1 VRADNDGKNM
11 TDEFD
16 YDLITLGAGSGGLS
30 IIERAASYGQR
41 CAMIERSGDIG
52 GTCVNVGCVPK
63 KIMWFG
69 ANLAQTI
76 EDAGGYGYD
85 LTKNSFDW
93 SKLVAKR
100 ETYIRNI
107 NSWYHDYMKELGVD
121 EIEGEASFVDP
132 HTIAVNGKHYSAR
145 HIAIATGTVPH
156 CPDVPGVEHAITS
169 DGFFALEQ
177 QPARVAIAGSGY
189 IAVELAGVLNG
200 LGSKVTLYLR
210 KQHVLGEFDSLLK
223 DTLFAELGKSG
234 VELRTQSEIT
244 RIERDSSG
252 KISIEDNQGVGM
264 QDLDQ
269 VIYAIGREPDLDG
282 LKLENAAVKKTDRGY
297 IETDLYQ
304 QTNQPHIFALGD
316 ITGRAPLTPVAV
328 AAGRRLADRLYNNQ
342 NDRHLDYELI
352 PTVVFSHPPI
362 GTVGAT
368 EESARAEFGDRVK
381 IYQTRFTAMYNSISG
396 HDVPTAMKLVCLDE
410 AEKVIGCHLIGPAVD
425 EMLQGFAVAIR
436 MGACKKDFDD
446 TVAIHPTSSEEL
458 VTMR

>member
-1 VRADNDGKNM
+1 
-11 TDEFD
+11 
-16 YDLITLGAGSGGLS
+16 
-30 IIERAASYGQR
+30 
-41 CAMIERSGDIG
+41 
-52 GTCVNVGCVPK
+52 
-63 KIMWFG
+63 
-69 ANLAQTI
+69 
-76 EDAGGYGYD
+76 
-85 LTKNSFDW
+85 
-93 SKLVAKR
+93 
-100 ETYIRNI
+100 
-107 NSWYHDYMKELGVD
+107 
-121 EIEGEASFVDP
+121 
-132 HTIAVNGKHYSAR
+132 
-145 HIAIATGTVPH
+145 
-156 CPDVPGVEHAITS
+156 
-169 DGFFALEQ
+169 
-177 QPARVAIAGSGY
+177 
-189 IAVELAGVLNG
+189 
-200 LGSKVTLYLR
+200 
-210 KQHVLGEFDSLLK
+210 VLGEFDSLLK

-252 KISIEDNQGVGM
+252 KISIEDNRGVGM

>member
-1 VRADNDGKNM
+1 VRADHKGKNM
-11 TDEFD
+11 AHEFD

-30 IIERAASYGQR
+30 VIERAASYGQR
-41 CAMIERSGDIG
+41 CAVIERGDIG

-69 ANLAQTI
+69 ANLAHTI
-76 EDAGGYGYD
+76 EDARGYGYD
-85 LTKNSFDW
+85 LTRNSFDW
-93 SKLVAKR
+93 SKLVEKR
-100 ETYIRNI
+100 EQYISNI
-107 NSWYHDYMKELGVD
+107 NSFYHGYMKELGVD

-132 HTIAVNGKHYSAR
+132 HTITVNGKQYTAR
-145 HIAIATGTVPH
+145 HIAIATGTVPRTPH
-156 CPDVPGVEHAITS
+156 VPGAEHAITS

-177 QPARVAIAGSGY
+177 QPSRVAIAGSGY
-189 IAVELAGVLNG
+189 IAVELAGVLNA
-200 LGSKVTLYLR
+200 LGSEVTLYLR

-223 DTLFAELGKSG
+223 STLFEELGKSG

-244 RIERDSSG
+244 RIDRDSAG
-252 KISIEDNQGVGM
+252 KISIADNQGVGM
-264 QDLDQ
+264 QNLDQ
-269 VIYAIGREPDLDG
+269 VIYAVGRDPDIDV
-282 LKLENAAVKKTDRGY
+282 LKLENAAIKTSDRGY
-297 IETDLYQ
+297 IESDIYQ

-342 NDRHLDYELI
+342 SDRHLDYELI

-368 EESARAEFGDRVK
+368 EEAARAEFGDRVK
-381 IYQTRFTAMYNSISG
+381 IYQTRFTAMYNAISG
-396 HDVPTAMKLVCLDE
+396 HEVPTAMKLVCLDE
-410 AEKVIGCHLIGPAVD
+410 EEKVIGCHMIGPAVD
-425 EMLQGFAVAIR
+425 EMLQGFAVAMR
-436 MGACKKDFDD
+436 MGACKRDFDD

>member
-11 TDEFD
+11 TPEFD

-41 CAMIERSGDIG
+41 CAVIERGDIG

-69 ANLAQTI
+69 ANLAHII
-76 EDAGGYGYD
+76 EDASGYGYD

-93 SKLVAKR
+93 SKLVDKR
-100 ETYIRNI
+100 EQYISNI
-107 NSWYHDYMKELGVD
+107 NSWYHGYMKELGID

-132 HTIAVNGKHYSAR
+132 HTIAVNGRQYSAR
-145 HIAIATGTVPH
+145 HIAIATGTVARIA
-156 CPDVPGVEHAITS
+156 DVPGAEHAITS
-169 DGFFALEQ
+169 DGFFALKQ

-189 IAVELAGVLNG
+189 IAVELAGVLNA
-200 LGSKVTLYLR
+200 LGSDVTLYLR
-210 KQHVLGEFDSLLK
+210 KQHVLGEFDSLIK
-223 DTLFAELGKSG
+223 DSLFEELGKSG

-244 RIERDSSG
+244 RIDKDSTG
-252 KISIEDNQGVGM
+252 KISVEDNQGVGL
-264 QDLDQ
+264 QNLDE
-269 VIYAIGREPDLDG
+269 VLYAVGRYPDLEV
-282 LKLENAAVKKTDRGY
+282 LELENATIKLTDRGY

-304 QTNQPHIFALGD
+304 QTSQPHIFALGD

-342 NDRHLDYELI
+342 SDRHLDYELI

-362 GTVGAT
+362 GTVGVT
-368 EESARAEFGDRVK
+368 EAAARAEFGDRVK
-381 IYQTRFTAMYNSISG
+381 IYQTQFTAMYNSISG

-410 AEKVIGCHLIGPAVD
+410 AEKVIGCHMIGPAVD